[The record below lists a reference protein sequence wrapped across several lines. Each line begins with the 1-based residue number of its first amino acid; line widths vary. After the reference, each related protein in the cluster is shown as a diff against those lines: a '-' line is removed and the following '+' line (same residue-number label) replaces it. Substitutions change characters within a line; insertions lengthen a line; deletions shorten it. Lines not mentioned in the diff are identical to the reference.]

1 MKLSVVGV
9 GLSALLIVIQ
19 LLFQFQLINLVFI
32 ILLILMVSVAF
43 LEEKNRLLVWMM
55 ISFSGGLFAFMY
67 IDRILLEL
75 SLTHPTRL
83 VLSRF
88 LFLIPI
94 VSVYYVV
101 RKFKDK
107 PLSFP
112 FKGSRARW
120 NTLGPVKKAFVMLTS
135 LQLMAMFFFLLK
147 AIPLPFDFLF
157 MALLYSSINTFII
170 EYLWRG
176 LFLYHFKMMIGQ
188 WPAII
193 FTSLSAAIG
202 YYLFGYTI
210 GFCSFFFLVGLLLG
224 RITIR
229 SNSLAPAMLYHFLLT
244 FTYILK
250 NMVPLF
256 S

>member
-1 MKLSVVGV
+1 MMAGSHKFSVIGV
-9 GLSALLIVIQ
+9 GLSTLLILCQ

-43 LEEKNRLLVWMM
+43 FREKNRLLVWMI
-55 ISFSGGLFAFMY
+55 ISFSGGLFVFMY
-67 IDRILLEL
+67 LDRISLEL
-75 SLTHPTRL
+75 TFAHPTRL

-94 VSVYYVV
+94 LSVYYVI
-101 RKFKDK
+101 RKFKNK
-107 PLSFP
+107 PISFP
-112 FKGSRARW
+112 FKVARTGW
-120 NTLGPVKKAFVMLTS
+120 NNG
-135 LQLMAMFFFLLK
+135 FLLLTGLQVTALLFYVSK
-147 AIPLPFDFLF
+147 AAPLPFDFLF
-157 MALLYSSINTFII
+157 MAILYSSINTFVI

-176 LFLYHFKMMIGQ
+176 LFLYHLKMVIGQ
-188 WPAII
+188 LFAII

-202 YYLFGYTI
+202 YYLFGYSI
-210 GFCSFFFLVGLLLG
+210 GFCCIFFLIGLLLG
-224 RITIR
+224 RFTIQ
-229 SNSLAPAMLYHFLLT
+229 SNSLAPAMLYHFLLS